1 MTNIN
6 LDACKRREKEI
17 EHICKKRERTR
28 AHLID
33 VKENNLRWRESLERN
48 DRQREKDKV
57 ASHSRFFPFLSL
69 STNRRK
75 EIIGRENER
84 EREREREN
92 IEYI

>member
-1 MTNIN
+1 MRAKEEKRKSNTFV
-6 LDACKRREKEI
+6 RRE
-17 EHICKKRERTR
+17 RERTR